1 MKQKRLFIRVLAL
14 VLTALLVLG
23 VVVSAL
29 LSASAEEQTSARD
42 LYEIDIVMLEDQQAL
57 QITQRLTSIPIAPAN
72 FSIA

>member
-1 MKQKRLFIRVLAL
+1 MPGAPSSKGGVRVKQKRLFIRVLAL

-29 LSASAEEQTSARD
+29 LSASAEEPSTARD

-57 QITQRLTSIPIAPAN
+57 QITQRLT
-72 FSIA
+72 